1 MRDVRE
7 LERLTG
13 QGDVEAATEYGR
25 RMLNGEWGREHQKRG
40 AEMLEAAS
48 ADGNGE
54 AAALMAMMAGAG
66 VYRSQDWDCALDLL
80 QRSAELGWK
89 PAQAQLALL
98 SADREL
104 AQRADGPRHWHALRR
119 SIDLAPWLAAPPR
132 ISLSDSPKIRR
143 VERFIPAAVCNWL
156 IMRGR
161 SKLRRAQVYGDDATA
176 RTDAGRTNSEADF
189 SIVEADLVL
198 LLVRARIAAVTGL
211 PTAVM
216 ELTKVLH
223 YEPGQR
229 FDKHYD
235 FIDPEAPGY
244 AQELMARGQRIA
256 TFLVYLNDDYEGG
269 ETDFP
274 TLGLRHRGKCG
285 DALLFANCD
294 ARNEPDRRTLHAGLP
309 PTRGEKWLL
318 SQWIRNRTPSDS

>member
-13 QGDVEAATEYGR
+13 QGDVDAATEYGR

-40 AEMLEAAS
+40 AEMLDAAA

-54 AAALMAMMAGAG
+54 AAALVAMMAGAG
-66 VYRSQDWDCALDLL
+66 VYRPQNWDQALDLL
-80 QRSAELGWK
+80 QHAAELGWK

-98 SADREL
+98 SADRE
-104 AQRADGPRHWHALRR
+104 RHGEGPEHWQALRR
-119 SIDLAPWLAAPPR
+119 GIDLAAWLAVPPKL
-132 ISLSDSPKIRR
+132 SLSEAPRIRR
-143 VERFIPAAVCNWL
+143 VEQFIPASVCNWM

-161 SKLRRAQVYGDDATA
+161 SKLRRAQVYGEDASA
-176 RTDAGRTNSEADF
+176 RFDAGRTNSEADF
-189 SIVEADLVL
+189 SIVEVDLVL
-198 LLVRARIAAVTGL
+198 LLLRARIAAVTGL

-229 FDKHYD
+229 FDNHYD

-256 TFLVYLNDDYEGG
+256 TFLVYLNDDFEGG

-274 TLGLRHRGKCG
+274 ALGLRHRGKRG

-318 SQWIRNRTPSDS
+318 SQWIRNRTPSSA